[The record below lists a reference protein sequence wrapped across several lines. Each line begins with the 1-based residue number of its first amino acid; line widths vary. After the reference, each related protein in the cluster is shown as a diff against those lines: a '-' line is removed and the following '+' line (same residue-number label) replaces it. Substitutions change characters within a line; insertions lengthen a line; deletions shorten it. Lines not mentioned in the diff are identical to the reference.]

1 MANSVGQDQTA
12 LKEQSD
18 LGLHC
23 LPSSVE
29 YLGNRR
35 ALKFSLLSLYSQTIE
50 ILVFFQN
57 TKRSFHMKRWRCIIP
72 SLTDGGPLFL
82 LVLQMLVGMSYDR
95 D

>member
-1 MANSVGQDQTA
+1 MADSVGPDQTA

-18 LGLHC
+18 LGLHW

-50 ILVFFQN
+50 ILVFFR
-57 TKRSFHMKRWRCIIP
+57 TRRGPII
-72 SLTDGGPLFL
+72 
-82 LVLQMLVGMSYDR
+82 
-95 D
+95 